1 MKNLILLFTFITL
14 IYSDLKSQNS
24 VDFSKERYEQ
34 GKISLSN
41 YKKINAS
48 DIKRLKDSIDFLDE
62 DTQKRTRLSFANI
75 NYLKLQEGN
84 YAGTGFFLGGT
95 TMGLVILRAF
105 IQASNNPNLA
115 IRDDAFSRSLLF
127 IGGGAAV
134 GALIGYAVPK
144 WKIYYLGNKT
154 TNISIQPVFYSMNGL
169 GASIKVS
176 M

>member
-48 DIKRLKDSIDFLDE
+48 DIKILKDSIDFLDE
-62 DTQKRTRLSFANI
+62 DTKKRTRLSYANI

-84 YAGTGFFLGGT
+84 NAGVGFFLGGT
-95 TMGLVILRAF
+95 TMGLVILNVLISDNIAVREV
-105 IQASNNPNLA
+105 
-115 IRDDAFSRSLLF
+115 DFSRILLPL
-127 IGGGAAV
+127 GGGAAV